1 MKIYSF
7 LNNKKLELKNKIKLD
22 NSRHKAII
30 YPNERNI
37 GIIGH
42 KDGYVFLY
50 KFDKCY
56 KLGEKKILLDFHLH
70 GLSYIYNNEE
80 IYYITIKNNNNKFN
94 KKFLLYVEP
103 DLYVYAYIFNSVNLK
118 LMKEFK
124 LIKIMITEQGNIYGV
139 LKNNNFGCYAINLE
153 NQQYFN
159 MPYGHVIGYL
169 DFLYHEK
176 KNLLIAKGN
185 YFSDDSEIRFYS
197 RKINKNIIIHYCIF
211 LAFMIM
217 FSCFFVKCIP
227 LTILLHALFLLNL
240 MRIFP
245 ICLWEYIIKDKNIT
259 FHIYFILSEIIFR
272 LNYNSSISPIGA
284 IIISIAIPNIICGIL
299 FLSYIFV

>member
-139 LKNNNFGCYAINLE
+139 LNNNNFSCYAINLE
-153 NQQYFN
+153 NQQYFH
-159 MPYGHVIGYL
+159 MPYGHVISYP

-176 KNLLIAKGN
+176 K
-185 YFSDDSEIRFYS
+185 
-197 RKINKNIIIHYCIF
+197 
-211 LAFMIM
+211 
-217 FSCFFVKCIP
+217 
-227 LTILLHALFLLNL
+227 
-240 MRIFP
+240 
-245 ICLWEYIIKDKNIT
+245 
-259 FHIYFILSEIIFR
+259 IY
-272 LNYNSSISPIGA
+272 
-284 IIISIAIPNIICGIL
+284 
-299 FLSYIFV
+299 